1 MPNAPTG
8 DSILTDENKQFVY
21 VILSFI
27 ASIVY
32 VKKVWYEYWGI
43 WLMLLSFILFTF
55 FSFMSRKS
63 LFESLSLFSLLSH
76 PSTTGWWTNYINYGI
91 QILIVGIFVFVLAS
105 LIILVD
111 VATTIVRKKHEGNVN
126 DATTYREKNG
136 NKTTITGKENV
147 QAEYKKRAFQI
158 TDFGFLET
166 YTNGARIY
174 NSLLTSID
182 SIIVAFSFLI
192 LFVYSRQFAS
202 FAGLEPITTDKYKTT
217 EAASLVRGANINIIM
232 AFNNAKLGYTIQTV
246 WLIISALTALVSSIV
261 GISYSA
267 DVLKIKSRLQDS

>member
-1 MPNAPTG
+1 MYIDMPNASTG

-32 VKKVWYEYWGI
+32 VKKEWYEYWGL

-55 FSFMSRKS
+55 FTFMSRKS

-76 PSTTGWWTNYINYGI
+76 PSTTNYTNYINYGI
-91 QILIVGIFVFVLAS
+91 QILIVGIFVFVIAS

-126 DATTYREKNG
+126 DASTYREKNG
-136 NKTTITGKENV
+136 NIIKTTITGKHNV

-158 TDFGFLET
+158 TDYGFLET
-166 YTNGARIY
+166 YTNGDPIY

-192 LFVYSRQFAS
+192 LFVYSRQLVS
-202 FAGLEPITTDKYKTT
+202 FVGFIPITTADNSIRPHPNYKIQN
-217 EAASLVRGANINIIM
+217 GW
-232 AFNNAKLGYTIQTV
+232 LG
-246 WLIISALTALVSSIV
+246 ISALTALVSSIV

-267 DVLKIKSRLQDS
+267 DVLKIKSQIQDS

>member
-1 MPNAPTG
+1 MYIDMPNAPTG

-32 VKKVWYEYWGI
+32 VKKVWYEYWGL

-55 FSFMSRKS
+55 FTFMSRKS

-76 PSTTGWWTNYINYGI
+76 PSTTNYTNYINYGI

-192 LFVYSRQFAS
+192 LFVYSRQLVS
-202 FAGLEPITTDKYKTT
+202 FVGFIPITTADNSIRPHPNYKIQN
-217 EAASLVRGANINIIM
+217 GW
-232 AFNNAKLGYTIQTV
+232 LG
-246 WLIISALTALVSSIV
+246 ISALTALVSSIV